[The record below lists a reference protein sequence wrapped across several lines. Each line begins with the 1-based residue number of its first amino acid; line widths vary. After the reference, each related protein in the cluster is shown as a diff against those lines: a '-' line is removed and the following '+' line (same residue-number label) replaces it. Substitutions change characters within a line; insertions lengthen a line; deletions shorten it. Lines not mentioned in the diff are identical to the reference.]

1 MVRLGLLFGLLL
13 ALAAGPSA
21 FAQEGLADGA
31 ASALRLESLARE
43 LRDEEAR
50 TRLIEQIEAMAAAK
64 RAQDPAA
71 QEDGLDRALRIV
83 SQHVG
88 RAGSDFA
95 ESVAFIFDA
104 GALRGWLDID
114 GRLSEG
120 TASGWSVIWRILAVL
135 GLGLAAEWATGR
147 LLVGRSGPE
156 GGGDGTAG
164 AGTVRPAP
172 MGMLFGAVA
181 LAAFALAVAVA
192 SAAMRLPPG
201 GQAFVLAIAG
211 AYGGA
216 RLVALLADG
225 LLHPRVRAVFA
236 LAVSGEDIGR
246 VRLWVRRFTWSIA
259 GGWLLAETL
268 LLLDMPTAPYR
279 MVVGLVGLFLLGLAV
294 ALVLELRPS
303 VARALR
309 GSAAAG
315 SLRGSVCRIWHVV
328 AVIYLIAA
336 YLVWA
341 LGFEGGFAF
350 VTGAT
355 AMTLAI
361 ALAAKFADLAIVRM
375 LSSFLRPGT
384 GAWKRLPDL
393 EARGMR
399 YAAVLQAV
407 FRTVVGVLAAVA
419 VLDVWGLGILGLLA
433 SPEGLQVVGTLVRIM
448 IVTGFLVAAWEVL
461 SLAIE
466 RYLDA
471 RDGEGR
477 MLDRG
482 GRART
487 LLPLMR
493 RAAGLALATIA
504 LLTVVSEL
512 GIDIAPL
519 LAGIGIFGLAVG
531 FGAQTLVKDII
542 TGLFIIMENQIAVGE
557 YITVAGHSGTVED
570 ISIRTVR
577 LRDLEGT
584 VHVVPF
590 GEIGTVQN
598 LTRDFAYALIDAGVG
613 YGEDTDRVV
622 EVLRGV
628 AAEMEADAEW
638 APQIQPPFEV
648 MGVQELADSAVVIR
662 CRFRTLPMWQWAVAR
677 EFRRRMKRRFDQ
689 LGIEIPFPQR
699 TVHLAKPGGGETAS
713 AVSGTD

>member
-1 MVRLGLLFGLLL
+1 MLRAGLLFGLLL

-21 FAQEGLADGA
+21 FAQEGLADKA
-31 ASALRLESLARE
+31 ASALSLETLARD
-43 LRDEEAR
+43 LKDEKAR

-64 RAQDPAA
+64 RAQDPIT

-83 SQHVG
+83 SQHVV

-95 ESVAFIFDA
+95 ESIAFIFDA
-104 GALRGWLDID
+104 GALREWLDIG
-114 GRLSEG
+114 GRLSTG
-120 TASGWSVIWRILAVL
+120 AASGWGVVWRILAVL

-147 LLVGRSGPE
+147 LLVGRFGPE
-156 GGGDGTAG
+156 GGGDGQG
-164 AGTVRPAP
+164 EAGTVRPAP
-172 MGMLFGAVA
+172 MGILFGTIA
-181 LAAFALAVAVA
+181 LAAFALAVAVV
-192 SAAMRLPPG
+192 AAAVRLPPG
-201 GQAFVLAIAG
+201 GQAFVLAVAG

-216 RLVALLADG
+216 RLVVLLADG
-225 LLHPRVRAVFA
+225 LLRSRAPAMLA

-246 VRLWVRRFTWSIA
+246 VRLWVRRFTWSTA

-268 LLLDMPTAPYR
+268 LLLDMPTAPHR
-279 MVVGLVGLFLLGLAV
+279 MVVGLVGLFLLGLAI
-294 ALVLELRPS
+294 ALILELRSP
-303 VARALR
+303 VARVLR
-309 GSAAAG
+309 GGAAAG

-328 AVIYLIAA
+328 AIIYLIAV
-336 YLVWA
+336 YLVWV

-375 LSSFLRPGT
+375 LSPFQHPGI
-384 GAWKRLPDL
+384 GAWMRLPGL
-393 EARGMR
+393 ETRGRR
-399 YAAVLQAV
+399 YAAVLQIV
-407 FRTVVGVLAAVA
+407 FRTIVGVLAAVA
-419 VLDVWGLGILGLLA
+419 LLDAWGVGIFGLLA
-433 SPEGLQVVGTLVRIM
+433 SPEGLRVVGTLVRIM

-461 SLAIE
+461 SAAIE
-466 RYLDA
+466 RYLEA

-477 MLDRG
+477 VLDRG

-487 LLPLMR
+487 LLPLLR

-504 LLTVVSEL
+504 LLTVVSEF

-557 YITVAGHSGTVED
+557 YITVAGHSGIVED
-570 ISIRTVR
+570 VSIRTVR

-628 AAEMEADAEW
+628 AAEMEEDAEW
-638 APQIQPPFEV
+638 APHIQPPFEV

-699 TVHLAKPGGGETAS
+699 TVHLAKPGGGEAAS
-713 AVSGTD
+713 GVSGTD